1 MSVGPDNPLR
11 VELEHTAE
19 LVCRVDSKPPTES
32 VRWEYS
38 GRFIDTNFRHVIPQV
53 NKIKMISRDP
63 ISELHKYHRHFCNIR
78 ILISSYID
86 KPKSKVFS
94 PRPVLNHS
102 VQL

>member
-53 NKIKMISRDP
+53 STLYP
-63 ISELHKYHRHFCNIR
+63 ITVAF
-78 ILISSYID
+78 ILIKRCACKYYLDS
-86 KPKSKVFS
+86 
-94 PRPVLNHS
+94 
-102 VQL
+102 

>member
-53 NKIKMISRDP
+53 QRS
-63 ISELHKYHRHFCNIR
+63 
-78 ILISSYID
+78 
-86 KPKSKVFS
+86 
-94 PRPVLNHS
+94 
-102 VQL
+102 

>member
-53 NKIKMISRDP
+53 STSYTVP
-63 ISELHKYHRHFCNIR
+63 ITFILVKRCACKYYLDRYRNCC
-78 ILISSYID
+78 
-86 KPKSKVFS
+86 
-94 PRPVLNHS
+94 
-102 VQL
+102 

>member
-1 MSVGPDNPLR
+1 MRYISDFPDVSVGPDNPLR

-53 NKIKMISRDP
+53 CRYFGFKR
-63 ISELHKYHRHFCNIR
+63 
-78 ILISSYID
+78 
-86 KPKSKVFS
+86 PKSIK
-94 PRPVLNHS
+94 RLIN
-102 VQL
+102 